1 MEFTLIKH
9 HHLESTNA
17 EAHRLYQSGKAEN
30 GMVIIA
36 EEQSNGKGHGDN
48 AWESEPG
55 KNLTFSILFKPA
67 FIEPAHQFAIT
78 QIISLSLWEVL
89 DSILRKKKVTIKW
102 PNDIY
107 VGDKKIAGVL
117 IQNFIKANSID
128 LSVIGVG
135 LNVSQKHFFS
145 DAPNPTSIILESGME
160 CPHDNLLEDILETFA
175 QYIERFNVPSSFTAL
190 TKSYL
195 EKLYRIDGNAIY
207 KDKNGLFSATISGIS
222 EYGHLLLTDNQGVQ
236 RSYGFKEVEF
246 VNNSGKIN

>member
-1 MEFTLIKH
+1 MEFVLVKH
-9 HHLESTNA
+9 HHLESTNT
-17 EAHRLYQSGKAEN
+17 EARRLYQSGKAKN

-36 EEQSNGKGHGDN
+36 EEQSNGKGHGNN

-55 KNLTFSILFKPA
+55 KNLTFSILFKPV
-67 FIEPAHQFAIT
+67 FIEPARQFAIT

-89 DSILRKKKVTIKW
+89 DSILRKKKVSIKW

-135 LNVSQKHFFS
+135 LNVSQKQFLS

-160 CPHDNLLEDILETFA
+160 CPHDNLLDDILETFA
-175 QYIERFNVPSSFTAL
+175 QQVEKYTSSSSFTAL
-190 TKSYL
+190 TKHYL
-195 EKLYRIDGNAIY
+195 EKLYRMGDNAIY
-207 KDKNGLFSATISGIS
+207 KDNKGLFSATISGIS
-222 EYGHLLLTDNQGVQ
+222 EFGHLLLTDNQGVQ

-246 VNNSGKIN
+246 INSNK